1 MGGKENTQLALSS
14 SKFLCVRLIRVREA
28 ETVFALRL
36 WHWDTPPH
44 RLVLVR
50 LRTDLFSAFVC
61 GSSFS
66 THHHR
71 RYCGIYQRRALP
83 TEWCLSWREDWGDA
97 SFFFTRVSTWARR
110 SWQSP
115 VRWPRGNQWS
125 RGELC
130 GSLNWSRRLEAATF
144 RATRPRYPE
153 DVLSVHTAPGL
164 AKQ

>member
-115 VRWPRGNQWS
+115 VLTQRQPVEPWWIVWILKLIQEVRSSHFQGYKTQIPRG
-125 RGELC
+125 RPLC
-130 GSLNWSRRLEAATF
+130 SHC
-144 RATRPRYPE
+144 TRP
-153 DVLSVHTAPGL
+153 G
-164 AKQ
+164 